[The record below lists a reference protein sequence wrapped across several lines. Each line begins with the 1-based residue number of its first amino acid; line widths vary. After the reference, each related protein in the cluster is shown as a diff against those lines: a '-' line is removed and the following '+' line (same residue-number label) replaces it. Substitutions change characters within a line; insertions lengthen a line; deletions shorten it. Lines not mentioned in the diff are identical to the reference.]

1 MSEAKRYRYVTPI
14 RKGRWLPTRDA
25 AKLAAAK
32 AGCGHVDD
40 QGKVWLDVFTKIESG
55 CPTKPRSAL

>member
-14 RKGRWLPTRDA
+14 KKGRWQSTRDA

-40 QGKVWLDVFTKIESG
+40 QGKVWLDVFTTIES
-55 CPTKPRSAL
+55 S